1 MKKIISQNFRTGPN
15 ERQPAASFK
24 NYKNDLSINHLILLK
39 TFTDL
44 CCFHVSVNRIRERK
58 SIKQDQRFHFQLKGS
73 EDIMVELLHAL
84 LYSAS

>member
-1 MKKIISQNFRTGPN
+1 MIKYEKHVNILFFVI
-15 ERQPAASFK
+15 